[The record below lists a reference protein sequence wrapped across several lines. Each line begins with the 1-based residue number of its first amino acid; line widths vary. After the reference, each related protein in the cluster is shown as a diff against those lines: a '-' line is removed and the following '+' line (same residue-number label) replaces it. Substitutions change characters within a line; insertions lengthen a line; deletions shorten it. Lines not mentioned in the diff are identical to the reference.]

1 MKGILL
7 CAILCVWL
15 ASLSWSNN
23 AYAQANYTSAQE
35 RKELPQ
41 TPISIS
47 VKEMQLGDLLQILAR
62 LGDTHFVL
70 SPSIQGS
77 ISLRLDGVP
86 WQTAL
91 STVLASRGLRFVRNE
106 GLYWIGSHH
115 EITAFQKQR
124 RDESILPFG
133 GEYHSTPR
141 QILIEARIVEADH
154 RFARNLGMKLG
165 MRSHP
170 HLNASEK
177 ISIDQ
182 PHFQIGTPLNA
193 GGLGGFE
200 PASAAA
206 TLLSK
211 SATRLLDI
219 ELSALES
226 DGQGK
231 ILSNPRIMTA
241 DMVKATIEQ
250 GTELPY
256 QTSSS
261 NGGNKIQFRKAN
273 LRLEVIPKIHHDGKV
288 SLLVAINKDSIG
300 MKTEQGYAID
310 TKNLSSEVTVENG
323 GTVILGGIYQ
333 TTERDDLV
341 KVPFLGDIPIIGH
354 LFKHQA
360 KLRDKTEL
368 LVFLTP
374 TILGKP
380 E

>member
-1 MKGILL
+1 MKDAVSRCCWIWLL
-7 CAILCVWL
+7 LGLQNVFAYHP
-15 ASLSWSNN
+15 ASDN
-23 AYAQANYTSAQE
+23 A
-35 RKELPQ
+35 LPN

-47 VKEMQLGDLLQILAR
+47 AKEMPLVDLLHALGQLGN
-62 LGDTHFVL
+62 THFVL
-70 SPSIQGS
+70 SPSIQGT
-77 ISLRLDGVP
+77 INVQLVDVQ

-91 STVLASRGLRFVRNE
+91 STILASRGLRFIRNQ
-106 GLYWIGSHH
+106 GVYWIAPHQ
-115 EITAFQKQR
+115 EINAFQKQR
-124 RDESILPFG
+124 RDDSALPFG
-133 GEYHSTPR
+133 GEHHGTPR

-154 RFARNLGMKLG
+154 RFARNLGAKLG
-165 MRSHP
+165 LRS
-170 HLNASEK
+170 
-177 ISIDQ
+177 Q
-182 PHFQIGTPLNA
+182 PESAPGGSGRVQGSFALGSSLGA
-193 GGLGGFE
+193 GGLSGFE
-200 PASAAA
+200 PVTAAA

-211 SATRLLDI
+211 NATRLLDI

-288 SLLVAINKDSIG
+288 SLLVAINKDSVG

-310 TKNLSSEVTVENG
+310 TKNLSSEVSVENG

-333 TTERDDLV
+333 TTERDDTV
-341 KVPFLGDIPIIGH
+341 KIPLLGDIPLIGH
-354 LFKHQA
+354 LFKHQST
-360 KLRDKTEL
+360 LRDKTEL

-374 TILGKP
+374 TILDKP

>member
-1 MKGILL
+1 MKHVIFRYCWIWLL
-7 CAILCVWL
+7 LGPQNTFAYHA
-15 ASLSWSNN
+15 ASGN
-23 AYAQANYTSAQE
+23 AALN
-35 RKELPQ
+35 

-47 VKEMQLGDLLQILAR
+47 AKEMPLVDLLHVLGQLGN
-62 LGDTHFVL
+62 THFVL

-77 ISLRLDGVP
+77 IDVQLVDVP

-91 STVLASRGLRFVRNE
+91 STILASRGLRFIRNQ
-106 GLYWIGSHH
+106 GVYWIAPHQ
-115 EITAFQKQR
+115 EINAFQKQR
-124 RDESILPFG
+124 RDDSALPFG
-133 GEYHSTPR
+133 GEHHGTPR

-154 RFARNLGMKLG
+154 RFARNLGAKLG
-165 MRSHP
+165 LRSQAKNP
-170 HLNASEK
+170 PEGSDRVQGSFALGS
-177 ISIDQ
+177 
-182 PHFQIGTPLNA
+182 PLGA
-193 GGLGGFE
+193 GGLSGFE
-200 PASAAA
+200 PVTAAA

-211 SATRLLDI
+211 NATRLLDV

-226 DGQGK
+226 DGRGR

-288 SLLVAINKDSIG
+288 SLLVAINKDSVG

-310 TKNLSSEVTVENG
+310 TKNLSSEVSVENG

-333 TTERDDLV
+333 TTERDDTV
-341 KVPFLGDIPIIGH
+341 KIPLLGDIPLIGH
-354 LFKHQA
+354 LFKHQST
-360 KLRDKTEL
+360 LRDKTEL

-374 TILGKP
+374 TILDKP

>member
-1 MKGILL
+1 MRYVLFQCGWI
-7 CAILCVWL
+7 WL
-15 ASLSWSNN
+15 FLGLQNSFAQDAASDSMPPN
-23 AYAQANYTSAQE
+23 TS
-35 RKELPQ
+35 
-41 TPISIS
+41 ISIS
-47 VKEMQLGDLLQILAR
+47 AKEMPLVDLLHALGQLGN
-62 LGDTHFVL
+62 THFVL

-77 ISLRLDGVP
+77 INVHLDNIQ

-91 STVLASRGLRFVRNE
+91 STILASRGLRFIRNQ
-106 GLYWIGSHH
+106 GVYWIAPHQ
-115 EITAFQKQR
+115 EINAFQKQR
-124 RDESILPFG
+124 RDDSALPFG
-133 GEYHSTPR
+133 GEHHGTPR

-154 RFARNLGMKLG
+154 RFARNLGAKLG
-165 MRSHP
+165 LRSQPINH
-170 HLNASEK
+170 SEGRLAQG
-177 ISIDQ
+177 S
-182 PHFQIGTPLNA
+182 FAIGSALGA
-193 GGLGGFE
+193 GGLSGFE
-200 PASAAA
+200 PVTAAA

-211 SATRLLDI
+211 QASRLLDV

-288 SLLVAINKDSIG
+288 SLLVAINKDSVG

-310 TKNLSSEVTVENG
+310 TKNLSSEVSVENG

-333 TTERDDLV
+333 TTERADIV
-341 KVPFLGDIPIIGH
+341 KIPVLGDIPLIGH
-354 LFKHQA
+354 LFKHQST
-360 KLRDKTEL
+360 LRDKTEL

-374 TILGKP
+374 TILDKP

>member
-1 MKGILL
+1 MKHMVFRCCWIWLL
-7 CAILCVWL
+7 LGPQNTFAYHA
-15 ASLSWSNN
+15 ASGN
-23 AYAQANYTSAQE
+23 AALN
-35 RKELPQ
+35 

-47 VKEMQLGDLLQILAR
+47 AKEMPLVDLLHALGQLGN
-62 LGDTHFVL
+62 THFVL

-77 ISLRLDGVP
+77 INVQLADVP

-91 STVLASRGLRFVRNE
+91 STILASRGLRFMRNQ
-106 GLYWIGSHH
+106 GVYWIAPHQ
-115 EITAFQKQR
+115 EINGFQKQR
-124 RDESILPFG
+124 RDDSALPFG
-133 GEYHSTPR
+133 GEHHGTPR

-154 RFARNLGMKLG
+154 RFARNLGAKLG
-165 MRSHP
+165 LRSQAD
-170 HLNASEK
+170 NAPGGNGRAQGSFALG
-177 ISIDQ
+177 S
-182 PHFQIGTPLNA
+182 PLGA
-193 GGLGGFE
+193 GGLSGFE
-200 PASAAA
+200 PVTAAA

-211 SATRLLDI
+211 NATRLLDV

-288 SLLVAINKDSIG
+288 SLLVAINKDSVG

-310 TKNLSSEVTVENG
+310 TKNLSSEVSVENG

-333 TTERDDLV
+333 TTERDDTV
-341 KVPFLGDIPIIGH
+341 KIPLLGDIPLIGH
-354 LFKHQA
+354 LFKHQST
-360 KLRDKTEL
+360 LRDKTEL

-374 TILGKP
+374 TILDKP

>member
-1 MKGILL
+1 
-7 CAILCVWL
+7 
-15 ASLSWSNN
+15 
-23 AYAQANYTSAQE
+23 
-35 RKELPQ
+35 
-41 TPISIS
+41 
-47 VKEMQLGDLLQILAR
+47 
-62 LGDTHFVL
+62 
-70 SPSIQGS
+70 
-77 ISLRLDGVP
+77 LDNVP

-91 STVLASRGLRFVRNE
+91 STVLASRGLRFIRNE
-106 GLYWIGSHH
+106 GLYWIGSHS
-115 EITAFQKQR
+115 EIAAFQKQR
-124 RDESILPFG
+124 RDESSLPFG

-170 HLNASEK
+170 YSNSAEK
-177 ISIDQ
+177 TSIGQ
-182 PHFQIGTPLNA
+182 SHFQIGMPLNA

-288 SLLVAINKDSIG
+288 SLLVAINKDSVG

-341 KVPFLGDIPIIGH
+341 KVPFLGDIPFIGN

-374 TILGKP
+374 TILDKP

>member
-1 MKGILL
+1 MQPTYGQGSPLDQSFLK
-7 CAILCVWL
+7 A
-15 ASLSWSNN
+15 
-23 AYAQANYTSAQE
+23 
-35 RKELPQ
+35 
-41 TPISIS
+41 PISIS
-47 VKEMQLGDLLQILAR
+47 VKEMPLLDLLHIFAR
-62 LGDTHFVL
+62 LGNTHFVL
-70 SPSIQGS
+70 SPTIQGN
-77 ISLRLDGVP
+77 ITLHLDHVP

-106 GLYWIGSHH
+106 GVYWIGSHH
-115 EITAFQKQR
+115 EISAFQKQR
-124 RDESILPFG
+124 RDESALPFG
-133 GEYHSTPR
+133 GEHHGTPR
-141 QILIEARIVEADH
+141 QILIEARIVEADQ
-154 RFARNLGMKLG
+154 RFARNLGVRLG
-165 MRSHP
+165 IRSRLPATQVEHANGKD
-170 HLNASEK
+170 LSF
-177 ISIDQ
+177 S
-182 PHFQIGTPLNA
+182 IGTSLSA
-193 GGLGGFE
+193 GGLSGFE
-200 PASAAA
+200 PATAAT

-211 SATRLLDI
+211 SASRLLDL

-241 DMVKATIEQ
+241 DLVKATIEQ

-273 LRLEVIPKIHHDGKV
+273 LRLEVIPKIHSNGTI

-310 TKNLSSEVTVENG
+310 TKNLSSEVSVENG

-341 KVPFLGDIPIIGH
+341 KIPLLGDMPLIGH
-354 LFKHQA
+354 LFKHQS

-374 TILGKP
+374 TILDKP

>member
-1 MKGILL
+1 MKHVVLRCCWIWLL
-7 CAILCVWL
+7 LGLQNVFAYHP
-15 ASLSWSNN
+15 ASDNTPPN
-23 AYAQANYTSAQE
+23 A
-35 RKELPQ
+35 
-41 TPISIS
+41 PISIS
-47 VKEMQLGDLLQILAR
+47 AKEMPLVDLLHALGQLGN
-62 LGDTHFVL
+62 THFVL
-70 SPSIQGS
+70 SPSIQGR
-77 ISLRLDGVP
+77 INVQLADVP

-91 STVLASRGLRFVRNE
+91 STILASRGLRFVRNQ
-106 GLYWIGSHH
+106 GVYWIAPHQ
-115 EITAFQKQR
+115 EINAFQKQR
-124 RDESILPFG
+124 RDDSALPFG
-133 GEYHSTPR
+133 GEHHGTPR

-154 RFARNLGMKLG
+154 RFARNLGAKLG
-165 MRSHP
+165 LRSQSKNLP
-170 HLNASEK
+170 EGSDRVQGSFALGS
-177 ISIDQ
+177 
-182 PHFQIGTPLNA
+182 PLSA
-193 GGLGGFE
+193 GGLSGFE
-200 PASAAA
+200 PVTAAA

-211 SATRLLDI
+211 NATRLLDM

-288 SLLVAINKDSIG
+288 SLLVAINKDSVG

-310 TKNLSSEVTVENG
+310 TKNLSSEVSVENG

-333 TTERDDLV
+333 TTERDDTV
-341 KVPFLGDIPIIGH
+341 KIPLLGDIPLIGH
-354 LFKHQA
+354 LFKHQST
-360 KLRDKTEL
+360 LRDKTEL

-374 TILGKP
+374 TILDKP

>member
-1 MKGILL
+1 MKYACLNYLFVWMLL
-7 CAILCVWL
+7 VIAPPCFASHFQNPSAVAQAQELK
-15 ASLSWSNN
+15 ASL
-23 AYAQANYTSAQE
+23 QA
-35 RKELPQ
+35 L
-41 TPISIS
+41 ISIS
-47 VKEMQLGDLLQILAR
+47 IKEMTLVDLLHIMAR
-62 LGDTHFVL
+62 LGHTHFIL
-70 SPSIQGS
+70 SPSIEGS
-77 ISLRLDGVP
+77 ISLQLENIP

-91 STVLASRGLRFVRNE
+91 STVLASRGLRFVRHE
-106 GLYWIGSHH
+106 GLYWIGSHS
-115 EITAFQKQR
+115 EIAAFQKQR
-124 RDESILPFG
+124 RDESALPFG
-133 GEYHSTPR
+133 GEHHSTPR
-141 QILIEARIVEADH
+141 QILIEADH
-154 RFARNLGMKLG
+154 RFARNLGVKLG
-165 MRSHP
+165 MRSRRHP
-170 HLNASEK
+170 SSADQSLQNWPDIQLGIPLHAS
-177 ISIDQ
+177 
-182 PHFQIGTPLNA
+182 
-193 GGLGGFE
+193 GLGGFE

-219 ELSALES
+219 ELTALES

-261 NGGNKIQFRKAN
+261 SGGNKIQFRKAN

-288 SLLVAINKDSIG
+288 SLLVAINKDSVG

-310 TKNLSSEVTVENG
+310 TKNLSSEVTVESG

-341 KVPFLGDIPIIGH
+341 KVPFLGDIPLIGH

-374 TILGKP
+374 TILDKP

>member
-1 MKGILL
+1 MMRRVFQCIWIWLL
-7 CAILCVWL
+7 LGSQSVFAFHL
-15 ASLSWSNN
+15 ASDHAALNPPI
-23 AYAQANYTSAQE
+23 TISA
-35 RKELPQ
+35 KDMPL
-41 TPISIS
+41 
-47 VKEMQLGDLLQILAR
+47 VDLLHALGQLGN
-62 LGDTHFVL
+62 THFVL
-70 SPSIQGS
+70 SPSIQGT
-77 ISLRLDGVP
+77 INVQLVDIP

-91 STVLASRGLRFVRNE
+91 STILASRGLRFIRNQ
-106 GLYWIGSHH
+106 GVYWIAPHQ
-115 EITAFQKQR
+115 EINTFQKQR
-124 RDESILPFG
+124 RDDSALPFG
-133 GEYHSTPR
+133 GEHHGTPR

-154 RFARNLGMKLG
+154 RFARNLGAKLG
-165 MRSHP
+165 LRSKP
-170 HLNASEK
+170 DSTTGGNERVQGSFAIGSHLGAS
-177 ISIDQ
+177 
-182 PHFQIGTPLNA
+182 
-193 GGLGGFE
+193 GLGGFE
-200 PASAAA
+200 PVTAAA

-211 SATRLLDI
+211 NATRLLDF

-273 LRLEVIPKIHHDGKV
+273 LRLEVVPKIHHDGKV
-288 SLLVAINKDSIG
+288 SLLVAINKDSVG

-310 TKNLSSEVTVENG
+310 TKNLSSEVSVENG

-333 TTERDDLV
+333 TTEREDTV
-341 KVPFLGDIPIIGH
+341 KIPLLGDIPLIGH

-360 KLRDKTEL
+360 TLRDKTEL

-374 TILGKP
+374 TILDKP

>member
-1 MKGILL
+1 MRNVVLRCCWIWLL
-7 CAILCVWL
+7 LGL
-15 ASLSWSNN
+15 PN
-23 AYAQANYTSAQE
+23 AFAYHPTSDNAT
-35 RKELPQ
+35 PN

-47 VKEMQLGDLLQILAR
+47 AKEMPLVDLLHALGQLGN
-62 LGDTHFVL
+62 THFVL

-77 ISLRLDGVP
+77 IDVQLVDIP

-91 STVLASRGLRFVRNE
+91 STILASRGLRFIRNQ
-106 GLYWIGSHH
+106 GVYWIAPHQ
-115 EITAFQKQR
+115 EINAFQKQR
-124 RDESILPFG
+124 RDDSALPFG
-133 GEYHSTPR
+133 GEHHGTPR

-154 RFARNLGMKLG
+154 RFARNLGAKLG
-165 MRSHP
+165 LRS
-170 HLNASEK
+170 
-177 ISIDQ
+177 Q
-182 PHFQIGTPLNA
+182 PENVPGGNSQTNGSFALGSPLGA
-193 GGLGGFE
+193 GGLSGFE
-200 PASAAA
+200 PATAAA
-206 TLLSK
+206 FLLSK
-211 SATRLLDI
+211 NATRLLDI

-273 LRLEVIPKIHHDGKV
+273 LRLEVVPKIHHDGKV
-288 SLLVAINKDSIG
+288 SLLVAINKDSVG

-310 TKNLSSEVTVENG
+310 TKNLSSEVSVENG

-333 TTERDDLV
+333 TTERDDTV
-341 KVPFLGDIPIIGH
+341 KIPLLGDIPLIGH
-354 LFKHQA
+354 LFKHQST
-360 KLRDKTEL
+360 LRDKTEL

-374 TILGKP
+374 TILDKP

>member
-1 MKGILL
+1 MKYVIFQYCWIWLL
-7 CAILCVWL
+7 LGPQNTFAYLP
-15 ASLSWSNN
+15 ASGN
-23 AYAQANYTSAQE
+23 AAPN
-35 RKELPQ
+35 

-47 VKEMQLGDLLQILAR
+47 VKEMPLVDLLHALGQLGN
-62 LGDTHFVL
+62 THFVL

-77 ISLRLDGVP
+77 IDVQLVDVP

-91 STVLASRGLRFVRNE
+91 STILASRGLRFIRNQ
-106 GLYWIGSHH
+106 GVYWIAPHQ
-115 EITAFQKQR
+115 EINAFQKQR
-124 RDESILPFG
+124 RDDSALPFG
-133 GEYHSTPR
+133 GEHHGTPR

-154 RFARNLGMKLG
+154 RFARNLGAKLG
-165 MRSHP
+165 LRSQAKN
-170 HLNASEK
+170 LAEGSDRVQG
-177 ISIDQ
+177 S
-182 PHFQIGTPLNA
+182 FALGSPLSA
-193 GGLGGFE
+193 GGLSGFE
-200 PASAAA
+200 PVTAAA

-211 SATRLLDI
+211 NATRLLDM

-288 SLLVAINKDSIG
+288 SLLVAINKDSVG

-310 TKNLSSEVTVENG
+310 TKNLSSEVSVENG

-333 TTERDDLV
+333 TTERDDTV
-341 KVPFLGDIPIIGH
+341 KIPLLGDIPLIGH
-354 LFKHQA
+354 LFKHQST
-360 KLRDKTEL
+360 LRDKTEL

-374 TILGKP
+374 TILDKP